1 MSTSHPTVSAVGR
14 TVIYR
19 IGTVALV
26 VIVALDVIALV
37 AYLMT

>member
-1 MSTSHPTVSAVGR
+1 MSTSHSTVSAVGR
-14 TVIYR
+14 TVLYR
-19 IGTVALV
+19 IGVVALV